1 MLDRNRHLISEKN
14 CAFVLF
20 FRIMLLKKEGREQIL
35 DLYNNLYRSS
45 IIHLLLIKLNIR
57 EMVARLLDHTVNTVD
72 HEFLGRVCLP

>member
-45 IIHLLLIKLNIR
+45 IIHLLLIKLN
-57 EMVARLLDHTVNTVD
+57 N
-72 HEFLGRVCLP
+72 